1 VSELTAHDHGNCE
14 LCDAVERKL
23 AEAQAELSAEKFELV
38 LLRADEQTAKEKFSR
53 DEKTITELAKER
65 DALRAKLEQVREA
78 AYRECKDAIYAVFA
92 RGEAS
97 GVHVSLDEVITEIAK
112 ACALAALDAGKE
124 AGG

>member
-1 VSELTAHDHGNCE
+1 MSELTAHDHGNCE

-38 LLRADEQTAKEKFSR
+38 LLRADKQTAKEKFSR

-65 DALRAKLEQVREA
+65 DGLQAKLELVREVVEA
-78 AYRECKDAIYAVFA
+78 AHRLMTNLHTGKVEGMLTDELYA
-92 RGEAS
+92 
-97 GVHVSLDEVITEIAK
+97 
-112 ACALAALDAGKE
+112 ALAALDAGKE